1 MLLKTRISVLFA
13 ITFLLIAAALVVQS
27 QLARDEI
34 KRAVVTELSL
44 GQSVIWDKI
53 LRSTYD
59 SMSFYAY
66 DSKPGTAS
74 IWALRGSRSAIAA
87 VKTGDSRKIN
97 RALTKFYGALVE
109 SNVLDVLA
117 IYDAEGALIHVMDA
131 EQPVDERTIA
141 ELSGLTGVTL
151 AAKLD
156 GGLGVID
163 NRFAAHVSFP
173 IYANARPIGSVLYAR
188 WLTPLLDEFSR
199 AAEADIRVSAPSISE
214 QTETQTSWSGIET
227 LFDKT
232 ASAGTSAGQVG
243 DNTGLDT
250 VLLDGVTFSLNVRT
264 LTIPPDLPVTIVMVR
279 NVSASLASYQQIFV
293 YVALSIAG
301 VFALIGA
308 ASYLTLLRGFRPLD
322 DTIAALNALAAGNT
336 DVEVAVGRRD
346 EVGRIAATVVSF
358 RETILNFA
366 RLRRSAQENRLRQE
380 RTVIDETIKLAG
392 LLPEEVRADLLADV
406 HKMEQLKSRPQQQSD
421 NVFEGDDESA
431 MKLLGMAFGR
441 ISKEI
446 KTQYEKLDFLVDERT
461 RKIAETQAEL
471 EDKHKNLIASLNYAS
486 RIQASILPSSDDMQ
500 TVFPGCY
507 VAWEPQHIV
516 GGDAYLLRRINTGKD
531 DERAVLAV
539 YDCTGHGVPGAFMTL
554 LGARALDAGIEA
566 DARAPQPRIGSVLDA
581 ADAFIRR
588 EVNADGNAASN
599 DGMDCFILD
608 YRKTGDSSY
617 ASANFTVFAQRGE
630 EIFEIDNDLG
640 SIGYRLQEEDA
651 VPAFETRPITLSDY
665 DNLVIVSDGI
675 LDQIGGPKRLS
686 LGRRRLLRMISD
698 AITPQDNSGQTGG
711 DQTGGDKTAG
721 THINGSALRES
732 IHQYQGENEQR
743 DDMTLVILPCGALP
757 A

>member
-27 QLARDEI
+27 QLAREEI

-97 RALTKFYGALVE
+97 RALTKFYDALVE
-109 SNVLDVLA
+109 SNVIDVLA

-131 EQPVDERTIA
+131 EQPVDESTIA
-141 ELSGLTGVTL
+141 ELSGLAGVTL

-173 IYANARPIGSVLYAR
+173 IYANGRPIGSVLYAR

-199 AAEADIRVSAPSISE
+199 AAEADIRVLTPSISE

-227 LFDKT
+227 LFDKM
-232 ASAGTSAGQVG
+232 ASAGQVG
-243 DNTGLDT
+243 DKTGLDT
-250 VLLDGVTFSLNVRT
+250 VLLGGVTFSLNVRT

-279 NVSASLASYQQIFV
+279 NVSASLASYQRIFV

-406 HKMEQLKSRPQQQSD
+406 REMEQLKSRPQQQSD

-486 RIQASILPSSDDMQ
+486 RIQASILPSAEDMQ
-500 TVFPGCY
+500 AVFPGCH
-507 VAWEPQHIV
+507 VVWEPQHIV
-516 GGDAYLLRRINTGKD
+516 GGDAYLLRRFKVGAD

-566 DARAPQPRIGSVLDA
+566 DARATSPKIGSVLEA

-608 YRKTGDSSY
+608 YRKDSECSY
-617 ASANFTVFAQRGE
+617 ASANFTVFGQRGE
-630 EIFEIDNDLG
+630 EIFEIKNDYG
-640 SIGYRLQEEDA
+640 SVGYRLQADDP
-651 VPAFETRPITLSDY
+651 VPTFETRPITLFDY

-675 LDQIGGPKRLS
+675 LDQIGGPKHLS
-686 LGRRRLLRMISD
+686 LGRRRLLGMISD
-698 AITPQDNSGQTGG
+698 AITSQDSPGWTGG
-711 DQTGGDKTAG
+711 RYIDGE
-721 THINGSALRES
+721 ALREA
-732 IHQYQGENEQR
+732 IRHYQGENEQR
-743 DDMTLVILPCGALP
+743 DDMTLLILPCGNTTE
-757 A
+757 

>member
-27 QLARDEI
+27 QLAREEI

-74 IWALRGSRSAIAA
+74 IWALRGTRSAISA
-87 VKTGDSRKIN
+87 VQTGDSRKIN
-97 RALTKFYGALVE
+97 RSLTKFYGALVE

-117 IYDAEGALIHVMDA
+117 IYDAKGALIHTMDA
-131 EQPVDERTIA
+131 KQPVDASTIA
-141 ELSGLTGVTL
+141 ELSSLTGVTL

-156 GGLGVID
+156 SGMGVID
-163 NRFAAHVSFP
+163 NRFAVHVSFP
-173 IYANARPIGSVLYAR
+173 IYANGRPIGSVLYAR
-188 WLTPLLDEFSR
+188 WLTPLLDEFSI
-199 AAEADIRVSAPSISE
+199 AAEADIRVSTPSIFE
-214 QTETQTSWSGIET
+214 QTETQTNWSGIEMM
-227 LFDKT
+227 FDKT
-232 ASAGTSAGQVG
+232 VSAGAFEGQVG
-243 DNTGLDT
+243 DNTARDT
-250 VLLDGVTFSLNVRT
+250 LLLGGVTFSLNVQT
-264 LTIPPDLPVTIVMVR
+264 LAIPPDLPVTIVMVR
-279 NVSASLASYQQIFV
+279 DVSASLASYQQIFV

-301 VFALIGA
+301 VFVLIGA
-308 ASYLTLLRGFRPLD
+308 ASYLTLLKGFRPLD

-358 RETILNFA
+358 RDTILNFA
-366 RLRRSAQENRLRQE
+366 RLRRSAQENRVRQE

-406 HKMEQLKSRPQQQSD
+406 REMEQLKSRPQQQLD

-486 RIQASILPSSDDMQ
+486 RIQASILPSVDDMQ
-500 TVFPGCY
+500 AVFPGCY
-507 VAWEPQHIV
+507 VVWEPQHIV
-516 GGDAYLLRRINTGKD
+516 GGDAYLLRRFKVGSD

-566 DARAPQPRIGSVLDA
+566 NARATSPKIGSVLEA

-608 YRKTGDSSY
+608 YRKAGECSY
-617 ASANFTVFAQRGE
+617 ASANFTVFGQRGE
-630 EIFEIDNDLG
+630 EIVEIKNDYG
-640 SIGYRLQEEDA
+640 SVGYRLQADDA
-651 VPAFETRPITLSDY
+651 VPTFETRPITLFDY

-675 LDQIGGPKRLS
+675 LDQIGGPKQLS
-686 LGRRRLLRMISD
+686 LGRRRLLDMIRD
-698 AITPQDNSGQTGG
+698 AITSQDSSGGTGG
-711 DQTGGDKTAG
+711 RYIDGA
-721 THINGSALRES
+721 ALRES
-732 IHQYQGENEQR
+732 IRHYQGENEQR
-743 DDMTLVILPCGALP
+743 DDMTLLILPSGKTP
-757 A
+757 E